1 MTWHDEQI
9 ERLAAEAEARRK
21 TAASRVVED
30 EEDRVRIEQ
39 RNYTQFTERIAGSDF
54 ELRIEAIFD
63 AIDVNGN
70 GDIEARRRR
79 RRRRR
84 ARRVSRRASRPPSL
98 AVVLLGLWRTIK
110 LTAVVCLSTCCLY
123 NCTLGARAGG
133 ARRIGVGR
141 ALPLPLHRP
150 HRGHTLC
157 HGINWNVI
165 ELCHGIECCVTE

>member
-84 ARRVSRRASRPPSL
+84 ARRVSRRASRRPSL
-98 AVVLLGLWRTIK
+98 AVVLLGLWRTIE
-110 LTAVVCLSTCCLY
+110 LTAIVCLYACP
-123 NCTLGARAGG
+123 LGACT
-133 ARRIGVGR
+133 IV
-141 ALPLPLHRP
+141 H
-150 HRGHTLC
+150 
-157 HGINWNVI
+157 
-165 ELCHGIECCVTE
+165 

>member
-30 EEDRVRIEQ
+30 AEDRVRIEQ

-84 ARRVSRRASRPPSL
+84 ARRVSRRASRRPSL

-110 LTAVVCLSTCCLY
+110 LTAVVCLYACALCA
-123 NCTLGARAGG
+123 CT
-133 ARRIGVGR
+133 IV
-141 ALPLPLHRP
+141 H
-150 HRGHTLC
+150 
-157 HGINWNVI
+157 
-165 ELCHGIECCVTE
+165 